1 MLMIKNID
9 FRGVHKKF
17 QEKLKHKITEIRT
30 SKKVIVTADKTRNLC
45 KMEKGYNKF
54 LSENITYEKS
64 NRNKVNKLTLVLMQR
79 RLQINCQSVIE

>member
-17 QEKLKHKITEIRT
+17 QEKLKHNITEIRT

-45 KMEKGYNKF
+45 KMEKVYNKF

-64 NRNKVNKLTLVLMQR
+64 NRNKVNKLNLVLMQR